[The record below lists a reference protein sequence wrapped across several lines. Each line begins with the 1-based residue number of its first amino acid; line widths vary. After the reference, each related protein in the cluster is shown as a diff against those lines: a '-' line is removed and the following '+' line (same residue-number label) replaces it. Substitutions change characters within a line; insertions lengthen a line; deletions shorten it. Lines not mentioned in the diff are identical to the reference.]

1 MIRLSRLTL
10 QPSHTPE
17 AIYQRLSS
25 GPRQRYLKDMIYG
38 AIDGSI
44 TTFAIVSGVSGAG
57 LSTGVIIVLGLANL
71 LADGFSMAA
80 SNFLGTRAE
89 NAYRESMRER
99 EEAEIDAYP
108 EGEIE
113 EVRQIFAL
121 KGFEGQALEDL
132 VAAITANR
140 KVWVDT
146 MMHEEHGLNPED
158 SNAWWS
164 AGATFIAF
172 LAAGFLP
179 LLTFVVNFF
188 MPDMIESPFLIS
200 TGLTF
205 LAFVLVGLAKGHF
218 TRGSYFISA
227 VETLVVGAVAAGL
240 AYVVGY
246 GLQSLVE

>member
-10 QPSHTPE
+10 QRSHTPE
-17 AIYQRLSS
+17 AISQRLGS
-25 GPRQRYLKDMIYG
+25 GPRQRYLKDMIFG

-57 LSTGVIIVLGLANL
+57 LSTGVIIVLGMANL

-89 NAYRESMRER
+89 NEFRKTMRER
-99 EEAEIDAYP
+99 EEAEIETYP

-121 KGFEGQALEDL
+121 KGFEGKALDDL
-132 VAAITANR
+132 VEVITANQT
-140 KVWVDT
+140 VWVDT
-146 MMHEEHGLNPED
+146 MMQEEHGLSPD
-158 SNAWWS
+158 DTNAWWS
-164 AGATFIAF
+164 AGATFAAF
-172 LAAGFLP
+172 IVAGCLP
-179 LLTFVVNFF
+179 LLTFVLNYLT
-188 MPDMIESPFLIS
+188 PGLIPSPFLVS

-205 LAFVLVGLAKGHF
+205 LAFVAVGLAKGHF
-218 TRGSYFISA
+218 TNGGYFVSA

-240 AYVVGY
+240 AFFVGF
-246 GLQSLVE
+246 GLQSIVV